1 VDERK
6 HSRKKDAECLCTFI
20 LSWLHGPNEGK
31 LTAAEIGDICIVQPI
46 KEHDPAV
53 ALFLE
58 ITRRR
63 LESQSGQELV
73 VNCHKG
79 TETKTKMGYFER
91 MKKVSSVCI
100 MYVYVP
106 KALSVILYVEK
117 FVVIV

>member
-6 HSRKKDAECLCTFI
+6 HSRKKDAECLCLCTFI

-73 VNCHKG
+73 VICHKG
-79 TETKTKMGYFER
+79 IKTKTKMGFFER
-91 MKKVSSVCI
+91 MQKVSSGCVKCI
-100 MYVYVP
+100 FMFP
-106 KALSVILYVEK
+106 KYFPLFCMLRNL
-117 FVVIV
+117 